1 MSVQALRE
9 FINRHNAS
17 GAGLAALAAALDAH
31 VSGSP
36 LNSALASRVQEL
48 LATLG
53 MGDALEN
60 VGVQDMKP
68 LLAELRFTLGLEAKL
83 LYGQTRAAGWNHA
96 EPEILQSAGDVS
108 AGFVQPL
115 ARMVVP
121 GLEGLSERLSVP
133 GGAFLDIGVGVA
145 SLSIAVARTWPEL
158 RVVGIDPWQPSLA
171 LARTN
176 VDKAGLR
183 DRIELREQGA
193 ENLTDEAAFDLV
205 WVPIP
210 FIPEPVIRTAY
221 ERAQRALR
229 PGGWM
234 LISAVNSNVDPQ
246 SAALW
251 KLRSTLF
258 GNGQT
263 DSDSAEKLLRAVG
276 LVEVHTL
283 PSPPGGFIALV
294 AARRG
299 PV

>member
-17 GAGLAALAAALDAH
+17 AAGLAALAAALDAH
-31 VSGSP
+31 VSGSA

-83 LYGQTRAAGWNHA
+83 LYAQTRAAGWNHP
-96 EPEILQSAGDVS
+96 EPEILQNAGDVS

-121 GLEGLSERLSVP
+121 NLAGLSERLSVA

-171 LARTN
+171 LAREN
-176 VDKAGLR
+176 VDRAGLR

-193 ENLTDEAAFDLV
+193 EHLNDEAAFDLV

-210 FIPEPVIRTAY
+210 FIPEPVIRKVY

-234 LISAVNSNVDPQ
+234 LISAANPNVDPQ

-251 KLRSTLF
+251 RLRSTLF
-258 GNGQT
+258 GNSQT
-263 DSDSAEKLLRAVG
+263 DSGSAEKLLRDVG

-299 PV
+299 PA

>member
-17 GAGLAALAAALDAH
+17 AAGLAALAAALDAH
-31 VSGSP
+31 VSGSA
-36 LNSALASRVQEL
+36 LNPALALRIQEL

-53 MGDALEN
+53 MGDALQN
-60 VGVQDMKP
+60 VGVQDLKP

-83 LYGQTRAAGWNHA
+83 LYPQTRQSGWNHVEA
-96 EPEILQSAGDVS
+96 DFLQSAGDVS

-121 GLEGLSERLSVP
+121 NLEGLSERLSNP

-145 SLSIAVARTWPEL
+145 SLSIAVARTWPQL
-158 RVVGIDPWQPSLA
+158 RVVGIDLWQPSLA
-171 LARTN
+171 LARDN
-176 VDKAGLR
+176 VDQAGLR

-210 FIPEPVIRTAY
+210 FIPERLVRAVY

-234 LISAVNSNVDPQ
+234 LISASNPNVDPQ

-251 KLRSTLF
+251 RLRSTLF

-263 DSDSAEKLLRAVG
+263 DSGPAEKLLRDVG
-276 LVEVHTL
+276 LTEVRTL
-283 PSPPGGFIALV
+283 PSAPGAFIALV
-294 AARRG
+294 AGRRG
-299 PV
+299 PA